1 MWCAPSSP
9 QCKTSSVWA
18 QSCERAESNPSEM
31 KESPGNAVSGHC
43 SCSAAKL
50 WVPKYSCRMGG
61 DVQVCSGLKGLL
73 GFNTSRRHLQPK
85 ALSLPCNPI
94 WIVHGT
100 GKRFPLV
107 HHRSGGGCLGGK
119 QISGTAIQ
127 CWKWGQCFVCAVTP
141 VRSLLCTLAP
151 EVKQGFWKQL
161 WKGWVGGGEHRVR
174 F

>member
-1 MWCAPSSP
+1 
-9 QCKTSSVWA
+9 
-18 QSCERAESNPSEM
+18 M
-31 KESPGNAVSGHC
+31 KESPGNAVSEHC

-107 HHRSGGGCLGGK
+107 HHRSGGGWVENRFQALPFSAENGV
-119 QISGTAIQ
+119 SA
-127 CWKWGQCFVCAVTP
+127 
-141 VRSLLCTLAP
+141 LCVL
-151 EVKQGFWKQL
+151 
-161 WKGWVGGGEHRVR
+161 
-174 F
+174 